1 MALERK
7 EVAAIL
13 KRAGLPD
20 LAAKAEAEL
29 SDPVPREELEHF
41 EERYRLSKDW
51 LISRMGGSP

>member
-1 MALERK
+1 MALDRQEI
-7 EVAAIL
+7 AAIL
-13 KRAGLPD
+13 ERAGLPD

-29 SDPVPREELEHF
+29 SEHVQRDELDRF

>member
-29 SDPVPREELEHF
+29 SEHVRRDELDRF
-41 EERYRLSKDW
+41 RERYRLSKDL

>member
-1 MALERK
+1 MPLERK

-29 SDPVPREELEHF
+29 SEHVPREELARF
-41 EERYRLSKDW
+41 EARYRLSKDW

>member
-1 MALERK
+1 MALDRQEI
-7 EVAAIL
+7 AAIL

-29 SDPVPREELEHF
+29 SEHVRRDELDRF

>member
-1 MALERK
+1 MALKRK

-29 SDPVPREELEHF
+29 SENVRRDELDRF